1 MHSSLPPS
9 FGLVRLADRMNKQ
22 SKFFDV
28 PLVLWCSEGLLLA
41 VARIRGRVGGFGGFF
56 SIELFSSWTLKKE
69 IDSNQIL
76 RTSLSG

>member
-1 MHSSLPPS
+1 VSLSYVKIGLVFSIPYCIEKNALESMHSSLPPP

-41 VARIRGRVGGFGGFF
+41 VAWIRGRVGGWWVF
-56 SIELFSSWTLKKE
+56 
-69 IDSNQIL
+69 
-76 RTSLSG
+76 